1 MWAGRICN
9 HRYTQMDTDKGGLN
23 RITERIIGCAYEVGN
38 ELGPG
43 FLEKLYENALA
54 HELRL
59 AGLAVEQQH
68 RITVRYKSVIIGEY
82 TADLL
87 VERAAVVELKA
98 VRALD
103 EVHHAQ
109 CLNYLRATGLRVC
122 LLLNFAKPRVE
133 VKRFMM

>member
-1 MWAGRICN
+1 MNLAR
-9 HRYTQMDTDKGGLN
+9 
-23 RITERIIGCAYEVGN
+23 V
-38 ELGPG
+38 
-43 FLEKLYENALA
+43 FLRNFMKTRA

-59 AGLAVEQQH
+59 AGLAVQQQH
-68 RITVRYKSVIIGEY
+68 GITVRYKSVIIGEY

-87 VERAAVVELKA
+87 VERLVLVELKA

-103 EVHHAQ
+103 EVHRAQ
-109 CLNYLRATGLRVC
+109 CLNYSKATGLRVC

>member
-1 MWAGRICN
+1 
-9 HRYTQMDTDKGGLN
+9 MDTDKGAGLV
-23 RITERIIGCAYEVGN
+23 RITERIIGCAFEVGN

-43 FLEKLYENALA
+43 FLEKLYENAIA

-68 RITVRYKSVIIGEY
+68 GITVRYKGVIIGEY

-87 VERAAVVELKA
+87 VERAVVVELKA

-109 CLNYLRATGLRVC
+109 CLNYLKATGLRVC